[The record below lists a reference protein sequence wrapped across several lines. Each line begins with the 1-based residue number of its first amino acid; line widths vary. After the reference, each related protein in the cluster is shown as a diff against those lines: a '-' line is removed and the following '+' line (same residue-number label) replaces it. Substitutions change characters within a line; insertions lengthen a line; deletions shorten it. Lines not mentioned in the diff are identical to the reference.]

1 MNLIPVNLTSIEVG
15 QPLPFQLVDR
25 NGVLLAAKF
34 FIVKSRDDLAE
45 VAEKVGGLYMD
56 GVDAEALQ
64 KAYVD
69 QMQTMMRQ
77 DKPLGE
83 IATTKIPRSRKARSA
98 AVDLEKVDWF
108 DLQVQ
113 ANHLLRDLH
122 PVSFVERLEHIH
134 SVLGYQIERH
144 ADSALFALIHLSAS
158 ETRMYSA
165 THGMLVSVICGLA
178 SREVLQWPPAAENLL
193 RKAALTMNIG
203 MTDLQDR
210 LALQKEA
217 PTSEQR
223 SVIQAHA
230 AQSAGR
236 LMQLGITDPTWLGAV
251 REHHTQTP
259 GPLRSKKPAQR
270 LARLIQR
277 ADMFAARLA
286 PRASRAPISPAAA
299 MQACYFDEQKAVDE
313 AGAAIIKA
321 VGIYQPGAFVKLATD
336 EIAVV
341 TRRAANTSTP
351 RVAVLVNRSGMPTG
365 EPLLRNTSQENYRIV
380 ASVPHREVKV
390 KIQLERMLAL
400 TTGPV
405 SDRTG

>member
-1 MNLIPVNLTSIEVG
+1 MNLIPVNLTAIEVG

-25 NGVLLAAKF
+25 NGVLLAAKSF
-34 FIVKSRDDLAE
+34 VVRSRDDLAE
-45 VAEKVGGLYMD
+45 VAEQVGGLYMD

-83 IATTKIPRSRKARSA
+83 IATTKIPRNRQARSA
-98 AVDLEKVDWF
+98 VVDLEKVDWF
-108 DLQVQ
+108 DLQEQ
-113 ANHLLRDLH
+113 ANYLLRDSQ
-122 PVSFVERLEHIH
+122 PASFIERLNHIH

-178 SREVLQWPPAAENLL
+178 SREVLQWPAAAENLL

-217 PTSEQR
+217 PTPEQR
-223 SVIQAHA
+223 SAIQVHA
-230 AQSAGR
+230 AQSAAR
-236 LMQLGITDPTWLGAV
+236 LMHLGIADPTWLGAV

-259 GPLRSKKPAQR
+259 GPLRSKTPAQR

-286 PRASRAPISPAAA
+286 PRASRTPISPAAA

-351 RVAVLVNRSGMPTG
+351 RVAVLINRSGMPTG
-365 EPLLRNTSQENYRIV
+365 EPLLRDTSQENYRIV
-380 ASVPHREVKV
+380 ASIPHREVKV

-405 SDRTG
+405 SDWAG